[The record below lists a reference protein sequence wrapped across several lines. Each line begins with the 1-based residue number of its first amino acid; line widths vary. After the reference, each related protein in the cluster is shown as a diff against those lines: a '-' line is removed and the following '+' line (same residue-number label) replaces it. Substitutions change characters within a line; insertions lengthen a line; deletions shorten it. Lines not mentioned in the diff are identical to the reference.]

1 MFNGKIHYKW
11 AISHGYVKS
20 PEGKIKDKRFCH
32 ISTANGVISDWNTP
46 ASTSQI
52 IGRKTWPRHPR
63 ATQRIPWPD
72 LHVLGLRVWG
82 WADWKAGAEIPH
94 VTSHFEVQLLS
105 TASTIKIVCLPVGS
119 QVFFGRSNLSTCKL
133 ECFEMSGP
141 RLIIS
146 AGHWS
151 HWHCSSEIFRIWT

>member
-1 MFNGKIHYKW
+1 MGKSTINGPFPMAMLNHQRVRSRTKDS
-11 AISHGYVKS
+11 AIFQQPMGSS
-20 PEGKIKDKRFCH
+20 QIEI
-32 ISTANGVISDWNTP
+32 TP
-46 ASTSQI
+46 AYTSQI

-63 ATQRIPWPD
+63 ATQRIPWPA
-72 LHVLGLRVWG
+72 LHVLGLRVQWG
-82 WADWKAGAEIPH
+82 WADWKAVTEIPH

-119 QVFFGRSNLSTCKL
+119 QVFFLGSNLSTCKL

-141 RLIIS
+141 RLIRC